1 MEFRQYILKLNRS
14 VIKLYKLCDS
24 KLYLY
29 IMTVY
34 LSKQNANTAE
44 NVTPTHE
51 AVIQITRIVE
61 GVEHKPFMDNY
72 IPSPCSFLMYIAEN

>member
-1 MEFRQYILKLNRS
+1 
-14 VIKLYKLCDS
+14 
-24 KLYLY
+24 
-29 IMTVY
+29 MTVY